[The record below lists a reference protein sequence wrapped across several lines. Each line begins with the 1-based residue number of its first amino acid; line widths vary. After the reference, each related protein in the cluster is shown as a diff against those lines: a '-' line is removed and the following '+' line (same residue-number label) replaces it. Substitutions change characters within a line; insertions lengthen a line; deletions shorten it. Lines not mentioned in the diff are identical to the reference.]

1 MNKRQHTIDTLQSL
15 IDNNLIDLYNSKK
28 RFIENH
34 ETRSG
39 DNYHLIK
46 GQYEVMGDII
56 TLMENTIIGLNS
68 VIEKEK

>member
-1 MNKRQHTIDTLQSL
+1 L

-39 DNYHLIK
+39 DNYHWIK
-46 GQYEVMGDII
+46 GQEEVMGDII